1 MKITHAGPIALRF
14 SEIDNY
20 LALLSGSYGTL
31 SFEDF
36 HASPAAFGAAARFIQ
51 MIAKHTIEIASQ
63 LAFDNGLAWQ
73 NYTELFAQLSS
84 ARAVDAKTD
93 AALLQLSNYYLP
105 ETLMQL
111 SLKEIYE
118 AKQTVPGLIAGFKRQ
133 ISVLPGWAA

>member
-20 LALLSGSYGTL
+20 LALLAGSYGTL
-31 SFEDF
+31 SFAQF
-36 HASPAAFGAAARFIQ
+36 HASPAAFGGTARFIQ

-84 ARAVDAKTD
+84 AGALDAKTD

-105 ETLMQL
+105 ETMMQIK
-111 SLKEIYE
+111 LKDIYE
-118 AKQTVPGLIAGFKRQ
+118 ARQTVPGLIAGFKRQ
-133 ISVLPGWAA
+133 LSALPGWRS